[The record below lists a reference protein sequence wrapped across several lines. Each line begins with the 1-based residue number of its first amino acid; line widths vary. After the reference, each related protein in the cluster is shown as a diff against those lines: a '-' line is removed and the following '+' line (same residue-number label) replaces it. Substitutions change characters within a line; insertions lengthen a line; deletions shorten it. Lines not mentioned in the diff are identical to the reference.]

1 MNTITLVLVGATALT
16 GIMWLFDVF
25 CFRKQRKKELKKA
38 EAEARVPLTRRE
50 KNEILESGGIW
61 GNLVSCFPVLLAVL
75 LVRSFLYEPFRIPSA
90 SMMPTLVRGDFIL
103 IEKFRYGFRNPFTNK
118 VFYATGTPARGDVV
132 VFKFPE
138 DPSIDY
144 IKRIVGL
151 PGDRILVSKGQL
163 YIQEKG
169 GTDFKPITAR
179 ELPENEQLYLER
191 NPAYSSEAGVMGN
204 EDLLG
209 VQHRIMRDRG
219 VMSPEPFFDDG
230 TSNVVGNIHG
240 EWLVPE
246 GHYFVMGDNRE
257 HSRDSRYWG
266 FVPEDYLLGRAVAV
280 WFSCTM
286 DGGVRIDRIG
296 GIN

>member
-25 CFRKQRKKELKKA
+25 CFRKQRKEELKKA

-50 KNEILESGGIW
+50 KNEILESGGVW

-103 IEKFRYGFRNPFTNK
+103 IEKFRYGLRNPFTNK
-118 VFYATGTPARGDVV
+118 VLYATGTPERGDVV
-132 VFKFPE
+132 VFKYPE
-138 DPSIDY
+138 EPSIDY

-151 PGDRILVSKGQL
+151 PGDRIMVSKGQL

-169 GTDFKPITAR
+169 SSEFKPITSSQ
-179 ELPENEQLYLER
+179 LPESEQLYLER
-191 NPAYSSEAGVMGN
+191 NPAYPSEAGIMET

-209 VQHRIMRDRG
+209 VRHRIMRDRG

-230 TSNVVGNIHG
+230 ASNGVGNIHG
-240 EWLVPE
+240 EWVVPE
-246 GHYFVMGDNRE
+246 GQYFAM
-257 HSRDSRYWG
+257 
-266 FVPEDYLLGRAVAV
+266 AA
-280 WFSCTM
+280 
-286 DGGVRIDRIG
+286 
-296 GIN
+296 